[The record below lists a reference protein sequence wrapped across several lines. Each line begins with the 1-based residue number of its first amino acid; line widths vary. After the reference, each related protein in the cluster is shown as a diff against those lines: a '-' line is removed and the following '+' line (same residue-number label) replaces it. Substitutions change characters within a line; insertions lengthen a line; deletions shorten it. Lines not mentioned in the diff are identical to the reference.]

1 MKSTASTLILN
12 KGNFMTEQILF
23 VCPVCKQPLK
33 LNNRSL
39 VCSNGHSFDIA
50 KQGYVNLLMS
60 NKQGNHGDDKL
71 MVNSRQ
77 SFLEKGFYAPMRE
90 KVNEILGSG
99 STVLDAGCGEGYYT
113 SLFAENNFVF
123 GIDVSKEALKKAA
136 KKAPSASFAVAS
148 IYEMPFSDSSLDV
161 CINIFAP
168 DSQSEYLRVLK
179 KGGRLI
185 TVTPMAEH
193 LMELKSAIYDTPYEN
208 PYVDPAKEGF
218 EILSSTNVKYG
229 FTLDCNEDVLNLFK
243 MTPYYYNTS
252 QKDAQKLNEISSL
265 DVNAAFLITE
275 YKKI

>member
-1 MKSTASTLILN
+1 
-12 KGNFMTEQILF
+12 MTEQILF

-77 SFLEKGFYAPMRE
+77 SFLEKGFYSPMRD
-90 KVNEILGSG
+90 KVNEILGTG

-113 SLFAENNFVF
+113 SLFAERNTVY

-136 KKAPSASFAVAS
+136 RKAPNASFAVAS
-148 IYEMPFSDSSLDV
+148 IYEMPFADNSLDV

-168 DSQSEYLRVLK
+168 DSQNEYLRVLK
-179 KGGRLI
+179 NGGRLI
-185 TVTPMAEH
+185 AVTPMAEH
-193 LMELKSAIYDTPYEN
+193 LMELKNVIYDNPYKN
-208 PYVDPAKEGF
+208 PYVDPTKNGF

-229 FTLDCNEDVLNLFK
+229 FSLDCNEDILNLFK

-252 QKDAQKLNEISSL
+252 QKDAKKLDRISSL